1 MKKASY
7 YNQILT
13 TLKTLHSVHPKYTM
27 GQHLSTS
34 LDGYRDIWGI
44 SDKEFLFALEKYVA
58 ELEYDVPRMEN
69 IEIDV
74 IIKEGMNLN
83 NLIIGEEYDD
93 ETFID

>member
-13 TLKTLHSVHPKYTM
+13 TLKTLHSAHPKYTM

-58 ELEYDVPRMEN
+58 ELEYDVPHTEDD
-69 IEIDV
+69 IDDL
-74 IIKEGMNLN
+74 IRQGMNLRS
-83 NLIIGEEYDD
+83 IIEEYNNKY
-93 ETFID
+93 EE